1 MMTTAHG
8 RQNYPQVNP
17 PEPQPPVE
25 PNPPA
30 VVPEFPVAK
39 AEKPRSTRFDAQAG
53 HFSFRF
59 SSSVF
64 ESSSSKTWPHFLQLN
79 SNKGT
84 EKPPV
89 TAGLPQEASL
99 PARGGFRRF
108 LPFFLQFV
116 PVTDRATG
124 RASAGLQAQLGKNE
138 LNDDEVQH
146 HEYDELFH
154 VGPSG
159 PFSR

>member
-1 MMTTAHG
+1 VAAFFAAEFEQRHGKTSSYSRITTG
-8 RQNYPQVNP
+8 SITPRSGWI
-17 PEPQPPVE
+17 PPV
-25 PNPPA
+25 
-30 VVPEFPVAK
+30 
-39 AEKPRSTRFDAQAG
+39 
-53 HFSFRF
+53 
-59 SSSVF
+59 SS
-64 ESSSSKTWPHFLQLN
+64 L
-79 SNKGT
+79 
-84 EKPPV
+84 
-89 TAGLPQEASL
+89 
-99 PARGGFRRF
+99 
-108 LPFFLQFV
+108 FLQFV